1 MEATSATTVVP
12 TSWLSSLQSKLIPN
26 RLPIPAP
33 STTTS
38 RHQLSTAFRSISRRG
53 SRLYCHKMY
62 VPGFGESPESKAAK
76 YLVSFFTY
84 VALEIV
90 SAQLRAY
97 NREAHAELM
106 EFLDSHPLKDGD
118 EFCAALMRQSSRH
131 KGLALRIIEVRSAYC
146 KMDFEWDNLH
156 RLALKKV
163 SDSNTRLMRDYVSET
178 SHET

>member
-1 MEATSATTVVP
+1 MFLVGVCPCSPSPLIFSIQKPNYEHFFY
-12 TSWLSSLQSKLIPN
+12 LS
-26 RLPIPAP
+26 
-33 STTTS
+33 
-38 RHQLSTAFRSISRRG
+38 
-53 SRLYCHKMY
+53 
-62 VPGFGESPESKAAK
+62 GFGESPESKAAK